1 MEWRLFIC
9 ASYIVAVGFVEIGLC
24 NGNVI
29 LANISQS
36 EGDWQ
41 SAMQFCGS
49 PFGSRNSLNTSSD
62 ISVNVSS
69 SGEVNQ
75 SSWIAAYAL
84 YTPWIKM
91 LGCVNIT
98 GETLSGLIERQ
109 VTLEQVNIFN
119 CFQFCDG
126 LKYFSLSQTEC
137 YCFNLSVS
145 SVSAE
150 KCYPQRC
157 LGNNEDFCGENLT
170 SSTVSIMNYQ
180 IVTSEFVGEEECLA
194 SMFTGIFTEN
204 NTSYYG
210 FRAPVVLPCS
220 TPNLGYTYRT
230 RLAFPASHS
239 FRLNTVPVDSWQ
251 EAVENSYG
259 NQSDGNQSG
268 LLEFVIF
275 RVPLTDLDQPLEG
288 DRFWVGFLRRHK
300 IEFSSEIP
308 PGSDVHCVA
317 GRISNKGQLVLSY
330 RNCSES
336 LPVLCDETLTKTTTR
351 NLIDN
356 DVGTSSDKELII
368 TTSTLATLL
377 GLGSIVAIVFF
388 IRSTRKQK
396 LQHDYS
402 HYEQQPSTINDKP
415 VYSVLFN
422 KNVEAS
428 IYSEVLASDIT
439 PNLTEIPSTDTQ
451 QRISGYFE
459 MRPKAWLKSPKR
471 DQEKRLNRMSVEM
484 LSTTTER
491 QSYVDMSLENPT
503 PDP

>member
-1 MEWRLFIC
+1 M
-9 ASYIVAVGFVEIGLC
+9 
-24 NGNVI
+24 
-29 LANISQS
+29 
-36 EGDWQ
+36 
-41 SAMQFCGS
+41 
-49 PFGSRNSLNTSSD
+49 
-62 ISVNVSS
+62 
-69 SGEVNQ
+69 
-75 SSWIAAYAL
+75 
-84 YTPWIKM
+84 
-91 LGCVNIT
+91 
-98 GETLSGLIERQ
+98 
-109 VTLEQVNIFN
+109 
-119 CFQFCDG
+119 
-126 LKYFSLSQTEC
+126 
-137 YCFNLSVS
+137 
-145 SVSAE
+145 
-150 KCYPQRC
+150 
-157 LGNNEDFCGENLT
+157 
-170 SSTVSIMNYQ
+170 
-180 IVTSEFVGEEECLA
+180 
-194 SMFTGIFTEN
+194 
-204 NTSYYG
+204 
-210 FRAPVVLPCS
+210 
-220 TPNLGYTYRT
+220 
-230 RLAFPASHS
+230 
-239 FRLNTVPVDSWQ
+239 NTVPVDSWQ

-288 DRFWVGFLRRHK
+288 DRYWVGFLRRHK